1 MRNILLTL
9 LICLTSS
16 FANSQD
22 LNCKDFHIGKF
33 EMDSEYGKIVITR
46 SENSQVEYCKDMNYK
61 ASFDIIWND
70 DCTYELSNE
79 KIQIG
84 DKIDTNNT
92 IKVKSKIYKIEG
104 NVFFLRVSSNL
115 DETVLDCKIKKVN

>member
-1 MRNILLTL
+1 MKNILLTL

-46 SENSQVEYCKDMNYK
+46 SETSQVEYCKEMNYK
-61 ASFDIIWND
+61 ASLDIVWKD
-70 DCTYELSNE
+70 DCT
-79 KIQIG
+79 
-84 DKIDTNNT
+84 
-92 IKVKSKIYKIEG
+92 
-104 NVFFLRVSSNL
+104 
-115 DETVLDCKIKKVN
+115 

>member
-1 MRNILLTL
+1 MKKLVIILFV
-9 LICLTSS
+9 CFTSS
-16 FANSQD
+16 LVYSQD
-22 LNCKDFHIGKF
+22 LNCKDFHVGKF

-46 SENSQVEYCKDMNYK
+46 SETSQVEYCKEMNYK
-61 ASFDIIWND
+61 ASFDMVWTD

-84 DKIDTNNT
+84 DKIDMNNT

-104 NVFFLRVSSNL
+104 NQFFLRVSSNI
-115 DETVLDCKIKKVN
+115 DELVIDCKIKKVN

>member
-1 MRNILLTL
+1 MKNLLL
-9 LICLTSS
+9 LVLICLTSS

-33 EMDSEYGKIVITR
+33 EMESEFGKIVITR
-46 SENSQVEYCKDMNYK
+46 SETSQVEYCKEMNYK
-61 ASFDIIWND
+61 ASFDIVWKD

-84 DKIDTNNT
+84 DKIDTNND
-92 IKVKSKIYKIEG
+92 IKVKSKIYKIEE
-104 NVFFLRVSSNL
+104 NVFFLKVSSNI
-115 DETVLDCKIKKVN
+115 DEMILECKIKKID